1 MVKLTCLSS
10 ESAEFVSNFFK
21 NHFGTCYAAETK
33 TTSLTSTRKS
43 ATTPIETEVT
53 TEPAQESTET
63 EITTGPAQES
73 TKTTFDQTTHSN
85 SKAGVLQYTI
95 LMLLLPIINIIN

>member
-1 MVKLTCLSS
+1 MVKLACLSS

-21 NHFGTCYAAETK
+21 NHFGVCYATETK

-43 ATTPIETEVT
+43 ATTPIETEV
-53 TEPAQESTET
+53 T